1 MTATGLHTPEA
12 VAELR
17 HELRTPL
24 NLIIGYCEMLLED
37 AQDAAQREA
46 LAAALAAGREVL
58 ERINQGV
65 PPSRSSISGEEIR
78 ALIDSLRPPQGRV
91 LEATGA
97 LLTPADGVLD
107 PQFERD
113 VRRIRSSAE
122 RLLTVEIPS
131 GVSRTTGSHA
141 AAAPTVEQP
150 VPEGAVLPAVVP
162 ARILVVDDLEDNR
175 AVLERRLSRQGHTV
189 GSASGGLSALDRLSR
204 EKFDLVLLDV
214 LMPDLDGLA
223 VLERMKADATLR
235 DIPVIMI
242 SALDDVAS
250 VVACIQRGAEDH
262 LTKPFDPVLLRARI
276 SACLEKKRLRDVE
289 LEYLRAVGQV
299 IQAATAVEAG
309 KYEAGALAPVA
320 ERTDELGRMA
330 RVFDA
335 MVNQVKA
342 RETRLKDQVEA
353 LRREIEEAKHH
364 TRQAA
369 PHEAP
374 NLPTGKVFAARYE
387 VLEEI
392 GSGGMGMVY
401 RALDRELGETVA
413 LKTLRPELLQDP
425 ALVER
430 FKSEIRLARHI
441 SDKHVVRTHDLGER
455 DGVYFLTMEYVE
467 GITVR
472 ELLDTRGKLG
482 VAPTLAIASQL
493 AQSLIAAHEQG
504 IIHRDIKPQNLLL
517 DAGGQLKVMD
527 FGVARL
533 AASNSGLTEV
543 GMLVG
548 TPSYM
553 APEQLLGESFDER
566 IDLYATGVVLFEC
579 LTGRLPFEAPSA
591 VALIAK
597 LIRETAPSAASLNPE
612 IPAGVDALV
621 MRLLSKEPDQRPPS
635 ARDLTRLLS
644 ELS

>member
-1 MTATGLHTPEA
+1 
-12 VAELR
+12 
-17 HELRTPL
+17 
-24 NLIIGYCEMLLED
+24 
-37 AQDAAQREA
+37 
-46 LAAALAAGREVL
+46 
-58 ERINQGV
+58 
-65 PPSRSSISGEEIR
+65 
-78 ALIDSLRPPQGRV
+78 
-91 LEATGA
+91 
-97 LLTPADGVLD
+97 
-107 PQFERD
+107 
-113 VRRIRSSAE
+113 
-122 RLLTVEIPS
+122 
-131 GVSRTTGSHA
+131 
-141 AAAPTVEQP
+141 
-150 VPEGAVLPAVVP
+150 VP

-175 AVLERRLSRQGHTV
+175 AVLERRLTRQGHTV
-189 GSASGGLSALDRLSR
+189 GSASGGLSALDRLAR

-223 VLERMKADATLR
+223 VLERMKADPTLR

-309 KYEAGALAPVA
+309 KYEAGTLAPVA
-320 ERTDELGRMA
+320 ERSDELGRMA
-330 RVFDA
+330 RVFDTMA
-335 MVNQVKA
+335 NQVKA

-353 LRREIEEAKHH
+353 LRREIEEAKHT
-364 TRQAA
+364 TRRAT
-369 PHEAP
+369 PREAP
-374 NLPTGKVFAARYE
+374 NLPTGQVFAARYE

-413 LKTLRPELLQDP
+413 LKTLRPELLRDP

-517 DAGGQLKVMD
+517 DASGQLKVMD

-533 AASNSGLTEV
+533 AAGGSGLTEV
-543 GMLVG
+543 GMLIG

-597 LIRETAPSAASLNPE
+597 LIRETAPPASSINPE
-612 IPAGVDALV
+612 IPARLDALV
-621 MRLLSKEPDQRPPS
+621 QRLLAKEPEQRPRS
-635 ARDLTRLLS
+635 ARELTRLLS